1 MQQYIIRRLLV
12 SIPVLLVISIMT
24 YGFANLVP
32 GDPVS
37 AMADP
42 ELMTGAGGDALRER
56 LGLNKPV
63 HVRYVIW
70 LREVLTGNFGYSYHS
85 GEPVLKVIG
94 RAVLPTLEL
103 TSVALVMSVVL
114 GTVFGVVAALRQY
127 SVYDYSLSVAALF
140 GVSIPTFFF
149 ALMALYLF
157 VALWELF
164 PSHGMAAAGA
174 EFSLVSNLHHLTL
187 PAVVL
192 SLESMA
198 GNTRYARTAMLEV
211 MQSDYVRTARAKGL
225 TELAVIGRHA
235 FQNALLP
242 LITVT
247 TLRLPFLFSGALI
260 IEFMFAWPGMGRLS
274 VEAIYLRDYTL
285 LMGLTMI
292 ITTLVLGANLLADIL
307 YAYADPRIRVRG

>member
-174 EFSLVSNLHHLTL
+174 EFSLVSNLHHLAL

>member
-42 ELMTGAGGDALRER
+42 ELMTGSGGDALRER
-56 LGLNKPV
+56 LGLNQPV
-63 HVRYVIW
+63 HIRYVIW

-94 RAVLPTLEL
+94 RAVLPTVEL

-127 SVYDYSLSVAALF
+127 SVYDYTLSIAALF
-140 GVSIPTFFF
+140 GVSIPVFFF
-149 ALMALYLF
+149 ALVALYLF

-164 PSHGMAAAGA
+164 PSHGMAIAGA
-174 EFSLVSNLHHLTL
+174 EFSLVSNLHHLVL

-225 TELAVIGRHA
+225 PELAVIGRHA
-235 FQNALLP
+235 FQNALMP

-247 TLRLPFLFSGALI
+247 TLRLPGLFSGALL

-292 ITTLVLGANLLADIL
+292 IATLVLGANLLADIM